1 VLAHELEVE
10 EEDGVV
16 CIQAALNDP
25 AHATMIAH
33 DMQVIKHSSRV
44 CMSECNKAGEVSV
57 DVVRARLHAEGSA
70 LAETAAFLPL
80 LQFVL
85 EQGCGG

>member
-1 VLAHELEVE
+1 
-10 EEDGVV
+10 
-16 CIQAALNDP
+16 
-25 AHATMIAH
+25 
-33 DMQVIKHSSRV
+33 
-44 CMSECNKAGEVSV
+44 MSECNKAGEVSV